1 MVEWDLFF
9 FVALSV
15 VEVVA
20 SILVI
25 ASKKLVHSAFWL
37 AITLITMGGI
47 YILLRSEF
55 LAVVQI
61 LVYAGAV
68 PVLFVFGIML
78 TRRRMTEEPHEEE

>member
-9 FVALSV
+9 FIALSV

-37 AITLITMGGI
+37 AITLITMGAI

-55 LAVVQI
+55 IAVVQI

-78 TRRRMTEEPHEEE
+78 TRRKMMEEPNE

>member
-9 FVALSV
+9 FIALSV
-15 VEVVA
+15 VEIVA

-55 LAVVQI
+55 IAVVQI

-68 PVLFVFGIML
+68 PVLFLFGIML
-78 TRRRMTEEPHEEE
+78 TRREITEEPNEQE